1 LSFIEIAKSGNTQ
14 EWEKFLSEGNNP
26 NELDQY
32 GTTPLTWVVK
42 MDKLDLFAFAI
53 QHGSDPFYPY
63 RTGGSVFFDLL
74 SQNKTIFLE
83 NLLNLKEIWKNSE
96 HLLTKNK
103 DGNTIFH
110 EALNH
115 SDEELWMGL
124 RDLLQPGDW
133 EIRNE
138 EGRTIFLEA
147 VATGNIGFVSDIL
160 DEHPEFIYQVD
171 KDGKNALHIAAERN
185 ISEDVEY
192 LLGIGFSVDQKDN
205 LGNTALFLAASG
217 DSVESMEILL
227 AAGAD
232 LLVYGENKESITRM
246 MDREKYSFS
255 MKLWKKE
262 LYRRLKEIDF
272 SKDKGELN
280 RYLEYL
286 RKEKPLVDAEIA
298 QAKLLDYL

>member
-1 LSFIEIAKSGNTQ
+1 LGFIEIAKSGSLD
-14 EWEKFLSEGNNP
+14 EWKAHLAEGNDP

-42 MDKLDLFAFAI
+42 MDALGLFQFAI
-53 QHGSDPFYPY
+53 ENGADPFFPY

-74 SQNKTIFLE
+74 SQNKSKFLE
-83 NLLNLKEIWKNSE
+83 TLLRIKSSWVSSN
-96 HLLTKNK
+96 HLLSRDK

-110 EALNH
+110 AALNF
-115 SDEELWMGL
+115 SDEDLWMSML
-124 RDLLQPGDW
+124 DLIKPGDW
-133 EIRNE
+133 ELRNE

-147 VATGNIGFVSDIL
+147 VATGNIGFVSASL
-160 DEHPEFIYQVD
+160 DDHPELLNQKD

-192 LLGIGFSVDQKDN
+192 LLGIGLPINEKDQ

-227 AAGAD
+227 ASGAD
-232 LLVYGENKESITRM
+232 LLVYGENEESITRM
-246 MDREKYSFS
+246 IDREKYSFS

-272 SKDKGELN
+272 SVDKQELDK
-280 RYLEYL
+280 YLLYL
-286 RKEKPLVDAEIA
+286 RKEKPLVAAEIA

>member
-1 LSFIEIAKSGNTQ
+1 MSFIEIAKSGSTK
-14 EWEKFLSEGNNP
+14 EWELFLAEGNDP

-42 MDKLDLFAFAI
+42 MDSLDLFQFAI
-53 QHGSDPFYPY
+53 KHGADPFFPY

-74 SQNKTIFLE
+74 SQNKSKFLE
-83 NLLNLKEIWKNSE
+83 SLVSLKEIWKSSR
-96 HLLTKNK
+96 HMLAKNK
-103 DGNTIFH
+103 EGNTIFH
-110 EALNH
+110 ELIQFSDLN
-115 SDEELWMGL
+115 LWKSFE
-124 RDLLQPGDW
+124 DLVQPENW

-147 VATGNIGFVSDIL
+147 VATGNIGFLSEAMDQ
-160 DEHPEFIYQVD
+160 HPEFLKQKD

-192 LLGIGFSVDQKDN
+192 LINVGLPIEEKDM
-205 LGNTALFLAASG
+205 LGNNALFLAATG
-217 DSVESMEILL
+217 DGVESIEILL

-232 LLVYGENKESITRM
+232 LLVYGENGESITRM
-246 MDREKYSFS
+246 IDREKYSFS

-262 LYRRLKEIDF
+262 LYKRLKEIDF
-272 SKDKGELN
+272 GSDKAEFE
-280 RYLEYL
+280 RYLKYL
-286 RKEKPLVDAEIA
+286 KAEKPLREAEIA